1 MSPHRVLVVDDERS
15 MRDFLSILLSRE
27 GYVVETVAT
36 AEDAMVSFEKHPH
49 DLVLTDLSLPGR
61 NGMDLLRDVKAIAAR
76 GTRDT
81 PVIVITAFGTTESAV
96 EAMKA
101 GALDYIMKPF
111 NNDELKLVVRRAL
124 ELGSLEEE
132 NRRLKAELHVRPQY
146 ADLVG
151 SSAAMQRI
159 YALIERVKDTHT
171 NCLILGESGT
181 GKEMVARAIHFS
193 GARATGPFVAINC
206 GAIPDT
212 LIESELFGYKR
223 GAFTGANRD
232 KTGLFDAADGGTLF
246 LDEVGEMPLMSQ
258 VKVLRA
264 IQERKITPVGG
275 VEEHEVT
282 VRLLAATNRDLEEEV
297 RKGSFRD
304 DLFYRLNV
312 VSIEVP
318 PLRERRDDI
327 LDLARLFLT
336 RYSQDYRKN
345 LVGFT
350 ADAVRRLK
358 QYDYPGNV
366 RELQNIVERSVAM
379 SEGSRIGLESL
390 PDRFRSDSFASTEST
405 VDAGFPADGVD
416 LERELAALERG
427 WIQKALEAA
436 GGNKTRAADLLG
448 LSFRSFRYRLQKLG
462 MAE

>member
-1 MSPHRVLVVDDERS
+1 
-15 MRDFLSILLSRE
+15 
-27 GYVVETVAT
+27 
-36 AEDAMVSFEKHPH
+36 
-49 DLVLTDLSLPGR
+49 
-61 NGMDLLRDVKAIAAR
+61 
-76 GTRDT
+76 
-81 PVIVITAFGTTESAV
+81 
-96 EAMKA
+96 
-101 GALDYIMKPF
+101 MKPF

-124 ELGSLEEE
+124 EIGSLEEE

-146 ADLVG
+146 ANLVG
-151 SSAAMQRI
+151 SSPAMQRI

-206 GAIPDT
+206 GAIPDN
-212 LIESELFGYKR
+212 LLESELFGYKR
-223 GAFTGANRD
+223 GAFTSANRD
-232 KTGLFDAADGGTLF
+232 KDGLFDAANGGTLF
-246 LDEVGEMPLMSQ
+246 LDEVGEMPLLSQ

-264 IQERKITPVGG
+264 IQERKITPIGG

-297 RKGSFRD
+297 RKGSFRE

-312 VSIEVP
+312 VTIDVP
-318 PLRERRDDI
+318 PLRDRRDDI

-350 ADAVRRLK
+350 ADAVSRLK
-358 QYDYPGNV
+358 EYDYPGNV

-379 SEGSRIGLESL
+379 SVGSRVGLESL
-390 PDRFRSDSFASTEST
+390 PDRFRGETAALQESNE
-405 VDAGFPADGVD
+405 DATFPAAGLD
-416 LERELAALERG
+416 LDRELATIERR
-427 WIQKALEAA
+427 WIKKALAAA
-436 GGNKTRAADLLG
+436 GGNKTRAAELLG

-462 MAE
+462 LAE